1 MKEAGENARG
11 AAGYLKPIF
20 ECLRCKRGG
29 SWASARTHYLQRCP
43 RCSRCNSRRCLMSW
57 STPRLARRVRLR
69 ASRARWSAPV
79 GAWLLLGR
87 DCSGRA
93 GRLSVPGDGH
103 GSDRPD
109 PRWAGA
115 PRWPGSAVAATAA
128 ARTAQAPERLA
139 SGSIPPAPGSPACGR
154 GTVTAASSPVR
165 SACSGRITPKTRP
178 PDRDDPPIMTCPV
191 AAAATCLRSRNARLP
206 GIIC

>member
-1 MKEAGENARG
+1 MKEIGENARSRR
-11 AAGYLKPIF
+11 GYLKPIF
-20 ECLRCKRGG
+20 GCLPCKRDG
-29 SWASARTHYLQRCP
+29 SWASARTRYLQRCP

-57 STPRLARRVRLR
+57 STSRLARRVRLR

-87 DCSGRA
+87 DCPGRA

-115 PRWPGSAVAATAA
+115 SRWPGSAVAATAA

-154 GTVTAASSPVR
+154 GTALQPARPRAR
-165 SACSGRITPKTRP
+165 SAAGASRRIRARRTVMTPQ
-178 PDRDDPPIMTCPV
+178 
-191 AAAATCLRSRNARLP
+191 
-206 GIIC
+206 